1 MKTKEVGNWGEDLA
15 AEHLVKAGYAIVDR
29 NWRVD
34 HFEIDIVAMK
44 NGRIVF
50 VEVKTRAD
58 INGNPLE
65 AVTRKK
71 ILNMVRSANAYVQMY
86 DIPHEIQFD
95 VITVS
100 GNPEQYTLEH
110 LPDAFDPPL
119 TTYR

>member
-1 MKTKEVGNWGEDLA
+1 MKTKEVGNWGENLA

-34 HFEIDIVAMK
+34 HFEIDIIAMK
-44 NGRIVF
+44 NGRIAF
-50 VEVKTRAD
+50 VEVKTRSD
-58 INGNPLE
+58 IDGNPLE

-71 ILNMVRSANAYVQMY
+71 ILNMVRSANAYVKMY

-100 GNPEQYTLEH
+100 GSPDKYKLEH

-119 TTYR
+119 NTYR

>member
-58 INGNPLE
+58 INSNPLE